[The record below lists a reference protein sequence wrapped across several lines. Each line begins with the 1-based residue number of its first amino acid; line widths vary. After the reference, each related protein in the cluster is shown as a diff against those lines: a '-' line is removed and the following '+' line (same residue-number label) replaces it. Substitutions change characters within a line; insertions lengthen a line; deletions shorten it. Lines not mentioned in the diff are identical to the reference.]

1 MAVTLVGAPGH
12 DEPPS
17 PAATGV
23 RKIFGRR
30 RGDQRAQAADVL
42 LDEVLLD
49 DVEDDDVDPED
60 FVVELLPESELLLSA
75 LVAGLL
81 LDDEPRLSVR

>member
-1 MAVTLVGAPGH
+1 MLF
-12 DEPPS
+12 DE
-17 PAATGV
+17 
-23 RKIFGRR
+23 
-30 RGDQRAQAADVL
+30 L
-42 LDEVLLD
+42 LLD

-75 LVAGLL
+75 FVAGLL